1 MGETWKM
8 GLFNKSKMDET
19 GIKKKVEKNKKNFKK
34 EVDNLH
40 KILYTNKRR

>member
-1 MGETWKM
+1 MEEIWKI
-8 GLFNKSKMDET
+8 GLFNKSKMYVN
-19 GIKKKVEKNKKNFKK
+19 GAKKKVEKNKKKFKK